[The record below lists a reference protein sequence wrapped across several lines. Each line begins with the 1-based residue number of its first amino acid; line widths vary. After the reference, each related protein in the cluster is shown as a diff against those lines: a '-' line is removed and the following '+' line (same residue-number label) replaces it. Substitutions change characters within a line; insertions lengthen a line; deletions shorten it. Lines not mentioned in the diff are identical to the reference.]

1 MDEKTLQ
8 IITSK
13 SQADKAIN
21 SLKGIL
27 LGINLDK
34 VVNSDEIHELKNWVK
49 KHHELVLRNPFREF
63 MLIIDSIAEE
73 DLGLTETIE
82 DLFWLCQKYEGDNYY
97 YNAVTTDLQTLQGLC
112 HGILADGEISD
123 KEIFDLDKW
132 LDDNEHLN
140 TYYPYDEIRS
150 LVLSIASDGKVIED
164 ERLVLKAYFSQFVNL
179 ANSDIQQKIKEDT
192 KEVNISGLCTSEP
205 VVNFDGK
212 TFCITGVL
220 KNETKESLK
229 QKITN
234 LGGIT
239 TDSVTKKTDYLVV
252 ADNGNPA
259 WAFSCYGRK
268 VEKAV
273 NMRKDGHVITLIHE
287 FDLYDAIE
295 DFGAN

>member
-49 KHHELVLRNPFREF
+49 KHHDLVLRNPFREF

-112 HGILADGEISD
+112 HGILADGEITD
-123 KEIFDLDKW
+123 KEIFDLDNW

-150 LVLSIASDGKVIED
+150 LVLSIVSDGKVTED
-164 ERLVLKAYFSQFVNL
+164 ERLVLKAYFSQFVSL

-205 VVNFDGK
+205 VVKFDGK

-239 TDSVTKKTDYLVV
+239 TDSVTKRTDYLIV

-273 NMRKDGHVITLIHE
+273 NMRKGGHVITLIHE

>member
-1 MDEKTLQ
+1 M
-8 IITSK
+8 
-13 SQADKAIN
+13 
-21 SLKGIL
+21 
-27 LGINLDK
+27 
-34 VVNSDEIHELKNWVK
+34 V
-49 KHHELVLRNPFREF
+49 
-63 MLIIDSIAEE
+63 IIDSIAEE

-150 LVLSIASDGKVIED
+150 LVLSIASDGKVTED

-273 NMRKDGHVITLIHE
+273 NMLKDGHVITLIHE

>member
-1 MDEKTLQ
+1 MDQKTLQ

-34 VVNSDEIHELKNWVK
+34 VVNTDEIQELKNWVK

-63 MLIIDSIAEE
+63 MLIIDSISDE

-82 DLFWLCQKYEGDNYY
+82 DLFWLCQKYEADNYY

-112 HGILADGEISD
+112 HGILADGEITD

-140 TYYPYDEIRS
+140 TFYPYDEIRS
-150 LVLSIASDGKVIED
+150 LVLSIVCDGKVTED

-179 ANSDIQQKIKEDT
+179 ANTDIQQKIKEET

-220 KNETKESLK
+220 KNETKESLN

-239 TDSVTKKTDYLVV
+239 TDSVTKKTDYLIV